1 MKKIVISIAVIA
13 GAAGLIY
20 VLTYKP
26 STTATTPTTQSS
38 GTSSTASG
46 SAASSVSYKDGTY
59 TGTTS
64 ENDYGPVQVSVVISG
79 GKITNVTMLQT
90 PSAHSRSQEISAYAT
105 PTLIKEAISGQ
116 TANVDG
122 VSGATS
128 TSASFVETMQS
139 ALDQAK
145 S

>member
-1 MKKIVISIAVIA
+1 MKKVFISIAVVA

-26 STTATTPTTQSS
+26 SSTASTTPTTTQPGSS
-38 GTSSTASG
+38 SSASTTSN
-46 SAASSVSYKDGTY
+46 VSYKDGTY
-59 TGTTS
+59 TGATS

-79 GKITNVTMLQT
+79 GKITDVTMLQT
-90 PSAHSRSQEISAYAT
+90 PSSHARSQEINAYAT
-105 PTLIKEAISGQ
+105 PILIKEAISGQ
-116 TANVDG
+116 TSNVDA

-128 TSASFVETMQS
+128 TSGSFVETMQS